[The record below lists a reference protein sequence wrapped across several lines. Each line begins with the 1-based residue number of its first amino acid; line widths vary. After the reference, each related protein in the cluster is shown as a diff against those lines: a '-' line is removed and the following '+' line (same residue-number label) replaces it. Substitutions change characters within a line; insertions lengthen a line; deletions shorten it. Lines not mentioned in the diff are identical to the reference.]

1 MPDRRPMG
9 SLENE
14 VLGQLWARRAPATAT
29 EVLNALG
36 SDLAYNTVQTILT
49 RLWQKGLVDR
59 QPKGRAFAYEPI
71 YTEAELAAERM
82 SETLAAASDRNAAL
96 SRFVGGLSGRDAKTL
111 RRLLAD
117 PPNSLKKDKR

>member
-1 MPDRRPMG
+1 MSDRRPMG

-14 VLGQLWARRAPATAT
+14 VLGQLWALRAPATAT

-36 SDLAYNTVQTILT
+36 TDLAYNTVQTILT

-96 SRFVGGLSGRDAKTL
+96 SRFVGGLSGRDAQML
-111 RRLLAD
+111 RRLLAE
-117 PPNSLKKDKR
+117 PPRSHKKGKR